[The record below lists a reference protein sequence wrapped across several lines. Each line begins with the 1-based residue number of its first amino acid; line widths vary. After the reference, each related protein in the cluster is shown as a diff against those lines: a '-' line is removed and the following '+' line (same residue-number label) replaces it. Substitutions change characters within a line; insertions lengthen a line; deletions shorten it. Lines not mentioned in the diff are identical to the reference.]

1 MSSPQHFDGLEE
13 DKITWHSNSKR
24 PRLIG
29 PTVWEAEEITGYSNT
44 RTFIFVRNHGLKA
57 TENVKEEK
65 LQGSQE
71 GYAKGPNR
79 KLESRTLGCKRK

>member
-29 PTVWEAEEITGYSNT
+29 PTVWEAEEITGFSNMEQIYSNACAVWEAEEIT
-44 RTFIFVRNHGLKA
+44 RFSNGR
-57 TENVKEEK
+57 
-65 LQGSQE
+65 
-71 GYAKGPNR
+71 
-79 KLESRTLGCKRK
+79 

>member
-1 MSSPQHFDGLEE
+1 MVLKRCTISLLSRHLGLEE
-13 DKITWHSNSKR
+13 SK
-24 PRLIG
+24 
-29 PTVWEAEEITGYSNT
+29 ITGYSNT
-44 RTFIFVRNHGLKA
+44 RTFIFVRNHGLEA

-71 GYAKGPNR
+71 GYPKGPNR